1 MGERFRVEVSNEKL
15 SILNLKK
22 KTFPLGVANQKKILT
37 VHLERSLIRDN
48 IVSQNRET
56 KNKSHFGINKIIL
69 YREKGKSL
77 YQDKRTPYTRREA
90 RLDLYPFGLGV
101 NVNQIFTDL
110 IIPIPG

>member
-1 MGERFRVEVSNEKL
+1 MGERFRMEVSNDKL

-48 IVSQNRET
+48 IVSQNWET
-56 KNKSHFGINKIIL
+56 KNKSHFGITKIIL

-77 YQDKRTPYTRREA
+77 YQDKRTPYTRRVT
-90 RLDLYPFGLGV
+90 RPDLYPFGLAH
-101 NVNQIFTDL
+101 DL
-110 IIPIPG
+110 VG